1 MGERTIHGLFDG
13 LVWPDGY
20 GVLTLP
26 DRAPL
31 HLLLELD
38 RTTEPAITLLDKATR
53 YAKVTP
59 RPVARVIVLD
69 DID

>member
-26 DRAPL
+26 DQHRSIYCLSLTARPSPPS
-31 HLLLELD
+31 
-38 RTTEPAITLLDKATR
+38 RYSTR
-53 YAKVTP
+53 PRGTP
-59 RPVARVIVLD
+59 RSLRAQWRGIVLD